1 MDPYSLRLSG
11 ASNVFSAK
19 FFRGGT
25 AGSAPLRAQL
35 QASRCCQLC
44 PKQRS
49 KALWASSSH
58 EPCKDHR
65 NRDRVLTLKTTSKRL
80 EVSLTRPAPLLVHD
94 VLPERDAGTRSVTS
108 SLAHWTLIPYG

>member
-1 MDPYSLRLSG
+1 MDPYSLRLIG

-19 FFRGGT
+19 FLWGGT

-35 QASRCCQLC
+35 QASRNCQLC

-58 EPCKDHR
+58 EHRKDHR
-65 NRDRVLTLKTTSKRL
+65 NRDRVLTLKTTSDRP
-80 EVSLTRPAPLLVHD
+80 EVSPTRPAPL
-94 VLPERDAGTRSVTS
+94 R
-108 SLAHWTLIPYG
+108 